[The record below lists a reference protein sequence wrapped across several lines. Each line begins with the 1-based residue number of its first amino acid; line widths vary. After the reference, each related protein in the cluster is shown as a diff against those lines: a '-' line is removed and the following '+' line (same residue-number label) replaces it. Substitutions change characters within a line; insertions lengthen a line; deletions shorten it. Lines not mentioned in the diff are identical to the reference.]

1 MELAKIEI
9 LLESYFEGT
18 TTLDQEKELRLFFK
32 TGSVPPHLEVYQPL
46 FKGFEQAKEETTNQV
61 IEIAQPNKGRRFW
74 SLSIAASLLIA
85 LGVVGYTFTQ
95 NSLTAEEEEA
105 LAAFKKTKE
114 TMYLFSKNFNEGTEK
129 IAHLKEFS
137 NGMSNMTVLDQF
149 KESKN
154 LIFK

>member
-1 MELAKIEI
+1 MELANIEK

-46 FKGFEQAKEETTNQV
+46 FIGFEQAKEETTDQV
-61 IEIAQPNKGRRFW
+61 IQIAQPNKGRRFW
-74 SLSIAASLLIA
+74 SLSIAASFLIA
-85 LGVVGYTFTQ
+85 LGVVGYTLTQ
-95 NSLTAEEEEA
+95 NGLTAEEEEA

-114 TMYLFSKNFNEGTEK
+114 TMYMFSKNFNEGTEK
-129 IAHLKEFS
+129 IAHLKEFTS
-137 NGMSNMTVLDQF
+137 GVSNMSALKQF
-149 KESKN
+149 DESKK